1 VVNPRWITSWRKKL
15 RLAPVIA
22 LIALAIVTIFWSARR
37 YSLEP
42 SRAAHPFRITY
53 HKLPPDQGV
62 GVALVGAANEIFQE
76 ACRRRHVPVQLIDVQ
91 QEEPMDALREG
102 KIDLVP
108 VVFDTPEIRRFFYIS
123 DPWIMDSG
131 WMVSRESSGI
141 STPSQVR
148 GKRVWYQN
156 NIRHSYLAREN
167 FHGANLYPQE
177 SFTTAVE
184 GVCDGKAE
192 AALVSP
198 VTAGINAFFEQLPA
212 CLGVKLRFSP
222 LPHGRIWFGVGARQ
236 DDAAASAAADAVR
249 KEIGQMVEDGTLGR
263 IYLKWGL
270 DPNNAATVMQY
281 LTILRQRSYYMT
293 MTLLVLLAVLLL
305 LSWGAWR
312 LRKAR
317 RLADQANQAKTE
329 FLANMSHEIRTPLN
343 GVIGMTRM
351 ALDTP
356 MNPDQRE
363 WLGIAS
369 ASADVLLSVVD
380 EILDFS
386 KLEAG
391 KLRIEDL
398 EIDICELLESSAKAF
413 AVPAHEKGLELICDM
428 DPGCPAFVLGDP
440 VRLRQV
446 LFNLLGNAI
455 KFTHYGEI
463 KLNLIVDSG
472 RSGPRLHFS
481 VSDTGI
487 GIPPAKQVL
496 VFEPFAQA
504 DSSTTRRFGG
514 TGLGLS
520 ISRQFVE
527 LMKGKIWVESQES
540 HGTTFHFTVPLRP
553 SGRLQE
559 TGILAN
565 SSWHGKHVLVVDDNA
580 TTREVLTRTLEAWKL
595 SVTCVPDGGAA
606 LEKLS
611 QPSTANDSGYSLLV
625 IDSEMPGMDGFEL
638 ASLVQRRFGLGH
650 SIVMMLT
657 SDKCSFTA
665 VRCTE
670 LGIAA
675 HLLKPVGKGELL
687 AVVRHVLAGE
697 QALFQSTVKEPAK
710 VSHLNTTSPRWRILL
725 AEDNAVNRKVALA
738 MLQRAGHSVVVAEN
752 GKEAVR
758 LAQAELFDAI
768 LMDIQMPEMDG
779 LEATLAIR
787 EAEFAKGLHVPI
799 IAMTAHALKGD
810 NERFLSSGMDGY
822 ISKPFQQQELFQTL
836 ETVKAALVSVTSDRA
851 ITAENSGD

>member
-1 VVNPRWITSWRKKL
+1 MITVITVV
-15 RLAPVIA
+15 V
-22 LIALAIVTIFWSARR
+22 VTLGLIFWSGRR

-42 SRAAHPFRITY
+42 SRASHPFRITY
-53 HKLPPDQGV
+53 HKLPPEQGV
-62 GVALVGAANEIFQE
+62 GIELVGMANEVFQE
-76 ACRRRHVPVQLIDVQ
+76 ACRRRHVPVQLVAIQ
-91 QEEPMDALREG
+91 GEPMDALREG
-102 KIDLVP
+102 KIDMVP
-108 VVFDTPEIRRFFYIS
+108 VMFDTPETRQFFYIS

-156 NIRHSYLAREN
+156 NIRHSYIAQEN

-177 SFTTAVE
+177 SFTAAVE
-184 GVCDGKAE
+184 GVCEGKAE

-198 VTAGINAFFEQLPA
+198 VTAGIKTFFEKLPA
-212 CLGVKLRFSP
+212 CAGTNLKFSP
-222 LPHGRIWFGVGARQ
+222 LPQGRIWFGVGARR

-249 KEIGQMVEDGTLGR
+249 EEIGIMVEDGTLGR

-293 MTLLVLLAVLLL
+293 MTLLVLLAVLPL

-317 RLADQANQAKTE
+317 RLADQANQTKTE

-413 AVPAHEKGLELICDM
+413 AVPAHEKGLELICDIN
-428 DPGCPAFVLGDP
+428 PACPTFVLGDP

-455 KFTHYGEI
+455 KFTHHGEI
-463 KLNLIVDSG
+463 KLNLTVDSG
-472 RSGPRLHFS
+472 RSGQRLHFS

-527 LMKGKIWVESQES
+527 LMKGKIWVDSQES
-540 HGTTFHFTVPLRP
+540 RGTTFHFTVPLRP

-559 TGILAN
+559 TEIFATP
-565 SSWHGKHVLVVDDNA
+565 WHGKHVLVVDDNA
-580 TTREVLTRTLEAWKL
+580 TTREVLCRTLEAWQL
-595 SVTCVPDGGAA
+595 SVTCVPDAGAA
-606 LEKLS
+606 LEELS
-611 QPSTANDSGYSLLV
+611 KSSSANGNGYSLMV
-625 IDSEMPGMDGFEL
+625 VDSEMPEMDGFEL
-638 ASLVQRRFGLGH
+638 ASLAHRRFGLGQ

-670 LGIAA
+670 FGIAA

-687 AVVRHVLAGE
+687 AAVRHVLAGE
-697 QALFQSTVKEPAK
+697 QSSFPSMAREPVKVP
-710 VSHLNTTSPRWRILL
+710 HLNATSPRWRVLL

-758 LAQAELFDAI
+758 LAQAERFDAI

-787 EAEFAKGLHVPI
+787 EAEFAKGVHVPI

-810 NERFLSSGMDGY
+810 NERFLSAGMDGY

-836 ETVKAALVSVTSDRA
+836 EAVKASLASVTSDPA
-851 ITAENSGD
+851 ITAEKSGD

>member
-1 VVNPRWITSWRKKL
+1 MGWKGKL
-15 RLAPVIA
+15 RVTAVITA
-22 LIALAIVTIFWSARR
+22 VVFTLGLIFWSARQ

-42 SRAAHPFRITY
+42 SRASHPFRIAY
-53 HKLPPDQGV
+53 HRLPPEQGV
-62 GVALVGAANEIFQE
+62 GISLVGSANEIFQE
-76 ACRRRHVPVQLIDVQ
+76 ACRRRRVPVQLVEI

-108 VVFDTPEIRRFFYIS
+108 VVFDTPETRQFFYVS

-131 WMVSRESSGI
+131 WMVSREASGI

-177 SFTTAVE
+177 SFTAAVA
-184 GVCDGKAE
+184 GVCEGKAE

-198 VTAGINAFFEQLPA
+198 VTAGINTFFENLPA
-212 CLGVKLRFSP
+212 CSGIKLKFSP
-222 LPHGRIWFGVGARQ
+222 LPHGRIWFGVGARRN
-236 DDAAASAAADAVR
+236 DAAASSAADAVR
-249 KEIGQMVEDGTLGR
+249 EEIGHMVEDGTLGR

-281 LTILRQRSYYMT
+281 LTILRQRNSYMT
-293 MTLLVLLAVLLL
+293 ATLLVLMAVLLL

-317 RLADQANQAKTE
+317 RLADQANEAKTE

-398 EIDICELLESSAKAF
+398 EIDLRELLESSAKAF
-413 AVPAHEKGLELICDM
+413 ALPAHEKGLELICDI
-428 DPGCPAFVLGDP
+428 DPACPAFVLGDP

-455 KFTHYGEI
+455 KFTAHGEI
-463 KLNLIVDSG
+463 KLNLKVDSSRG
-472 RSGPRLHFS
+472 APRLHFS

-487 GIPPAKQVL
+487 GIAPAKQIL

-520 ISRQFVE
+520 ISRQLVE
-527 LMKGKIWVESQES
+527 LMKGKIWVDSHES
-540 HGTTFHFTVPLRP
+540 HGATFHFTVPLRS
-553 SGRLQE
+553 SGRAKDA
-559 TGILAN
+559 GADLADW
-565 SSWHGKHVLVVDDNA
+565 SQGKRVLVVDDNA
-580 TTREVLTRTLEAWKL
+580 TAREVLRRTLEAWRL
-595 SVTCVPDGGAA
+595 AVTCVPGSASA
-606 LEKLS
+606 LEELARS
-611 QPSTANDSGYSLLV
+611 SAGNGSAYSLMV
-625 IDSEMPGMDGFEL
+625 VDSEMPGLDGFEL
-638 ASLVQRRFGLGH
+638 ASLAQRRFGLGQ

-657 SDKCSFTA
+657 SNKCSFTA
-665 VRCTE
+665 ARCTE

-675 HLLKPVGKGELL
+675 HLLKPVGQGELL
-687 AVVRHVLAGE
+687 AAVRLVLAGE
-697 QALFQSTVKEPAK
+697 TSLTSIVREPAR
-710 VSHLNTTSPRWRILL
+710 VPHLRANSPRWRVLL

-738 MLQRAGHSVVVAEN
+738 MLQRAGHSVLVAEN

-758 LAQAELFDAI
+758 LALAERFDAI

-787 EAEFAKGLHVPI
+787 EAELATGVHVPI

-822 ISKPFQQQELFQTL
+822 ISKPFQQQQLFQIL
-836 ETVKAALVSVTSDRA
+836 EAVKASLGDIPSEGEVT
-851 ITAENSGD
+851 TEKSGD

>member
-1 VVNPRWITSWRKKL
+1 MIL
-15 RLAPVIA
+15 VIM
-22 LIALAIVTIFWSARR
+22 LALALAFWSARR

-42 SRAAHPFRITY
+42 SRASHPFRIAY
-53 HKLPPDQGV
+53 HKLPPEQGV
-62 GVALVGAANEIFQE
+62 GLALVGAANEIFQE
-76 ACRRRHVPVQLIDVQ
+76 ACRRRHVPVQLVEI
-91 QEEPMDALREG
+91 QEEPMDALHEG

-108 VVFDTPEIRRFFYIS
+108 VVFDTPETRQFFYIS

-131 WMVSRESSGI
+131 WMVSLESSGF

-156 NIRHSYLAREN
+156 NIRHSYIARQN
-167 FHGANLYPQE
+167 FAGANLYPQE
-177 SFTTAVE
+177 SFTAAVA
-184 GVCDGKAE
+184 GVCEGKAE
-192 AALVSP
+192 AALISP
-198 VTAGINAFFEQLPA
+198 VTAGINTFFEDLPA
-212 CLGVKLRFSP
+212 CRGVRLKFSP

-236 DDAAASAAADAVR
+236 KDAAASAAADAVR
-249 KEIGQMVEDGTLGR
+249 EEIGLMVEDGTLGR

-281 LTILRQRSYYMT
+281 LTILRQRSSYMNV
-293 MTLLVLLAVLLL
+293 TLLVLMAVLLL

-317 RLADQANQAKTE
+317 RLADQANETKTE

-413 AVPAHEKGLELICDM
+413 ALPAHEKGLELICDS
-428 DPGCPAFVLGDP
+428 DPACPDFVLGDP

-455 KFTHYGEI
+455 KFTQHGEI
-463 KLNLIVDSG
+463 KLNLNIDSG
-472 RSGPRLHFS
+472 RGGPRLHFS

-487 GIPPAKQVL
+487 GIPPAKQIL

-527 LMKGKIWVESQES
+527 LMKGKIWVDSQES
-540 HGTTFHFTVPLRP
+540 RGTTFHFTVPLRP
-553 SGRLQE
+553 SGRAKDA
-559 TGILAN
+559 GAYLAG
-565 SSWHGKHVLVVDDNA
+565 SSRRKRVLVVDDNA
-580 TTREVLTRTLEAWKL
+580 AAREVLRRTLETRHLA
-595 SVTCVPDGGAA
+595 VTCVPDSASA
-606 LEKLS
+606 LEELARAS
-611 QPSTANDSGYSLLV
+611 AGNGSGYSLMV
-625 IDSEMPGMDGFEL
+625 VDSEMPGMDGFEL
-638 ASLVQRRFGLGH
+638 ASLAQRRFGLGQ

-657 SDKCSFTA
+657 SNKCSFTA
-665 VRCTE
+665 ARCTE

-675 HLLKPVGKGELL
+675 HLLKPIGKGELL
-687 AVVRHVLAGE
+687 AAVRLVLAGE
-697 QALFQSTVKEPAK
+697 QRSLVSTVKEPGR
-710 VSHLNTTSPRWRILL
+710 VPHLSVASPRRRVLL

-758 LAQAELFDAI
+758 LARAELFDAI

-779 LEATLAIR
+779 LEATRAIR
-787 EAEFAKGLHVPI
+787 EEESSKGIHVPI

-810 NERFLSSGMDGY
+810 NERFLSAGMDGY

-836 ETVKAALVSVTSDRA
+836 EAVKASVTAIPSQGE
-851 ITAENSGD
+851 ITAEKSGD

>member
-1 VVNPRWITSWRKKL
+1 MILVIM
-15 RLAPVIA
+15 LA
-22 LIALAIVTIFWSARR
+22 LGLAFWSARR

-42 SRAAHPFRITY
+42 SRASHPFRIAY
-53 HKLPPDQGV
+53 HQLPPEQGV
-62 GVALVGAANEIFQE
+62 GLALVGAANEIFQE
-76 ACRRRHVPVQLIDVQ
+76 ACRRRHVPVQLVEI
-91 QEEPMDALREG
+91 QEEPMDALHEG

-108 VVFDTPEIRRFFYIS
+108 VVFDTPETRKFFYIS

-131 WMVSRESSGI
+131 WMVSLESSGF

-156 NIRHSYLAREN
+156 NIRHSYIARQN
-167 FHGANLYPQE
+167 FAGANLYPQE
-177 SFTTAVE
+177 SFTAAVA
-184 GVCDGKAE
+184 GVCEGKAE
-192 AALVSP
+192 AALISP
-198 VTAGINAFFEQLPA
+198 VTAGINTFFEDLPA
-212 CLGVKLRFSP
+212 CRGVRLKFSP
-222 LPHGRIWFGVGARQ
+222 LPQGRIWFGVGARQ
-236 DDAAASAAADAVR
+236 KDAAASAAADAVR
-249 KEIGQMVEDGTLGR
+249 EEIGLMVEDGTLGR

-281 LTILRQRSYYMT
+281 LTILRQRSSYMNV
-293 MTLLVLLAVLLL
+293 TLLVLVAVLLL

-317 RLADQANQAKTE
+317 RLADQANETKTE

-413 AVPAHEKGLELICDM
+413 ALPAHEKGLELICDI
-428 DPGCPAFVLGDP
+428 DPECPDFVLGDP

-455 KFTHYGEI
+455 KFTQHGEI
-463 KLNLIVDSG
+463 KLNLNIDSG
-472 RSGPRLHFS
+472 RGGPRLHFS

-487 GIPPAKQVL
+487 GIPPAKQIL

-527 LMKGKIWVESQES
+527 LMKGKIWVDSQES
-540 HGTTFHFTVPLRP
+540 RGTTFHFTVPLRP
-553 SGRLQE
+553 SGRAKDA
-559 TGILAN
+559 GAYLAD
-565 SSWHGKHVLVVDDNA
+565 SWPGKHVLVVDDNA
-580 TTREVLTRTLEAWKL
+580 TAREVLRRTLETRHLA
-595 SVTCVPDGGAA
+595 VTCVPDSASA
-606 LEKLS
+606 LEELARAS
-611 QPSTANDSGYSLLV
+611 AGNGSGYSLMV
-625 IDSEMPGMDGFEL
+625 VDSEMPGMDGFEL
-638 ASLVQRRFGLGH
+638 ASLAQRRFGLGQ

-657 SDKCSFTA
+657 SNKCSFTA
-665 VRCTE
+665 ARCTE

-675 HLLKPVGKGELL
+675 HLLKPIGKGELL
-687 AVVRHVLAGE
+687 AAVRLVLAGE
-697 QALFQSTVKEPAK
+697 ERSLVSTVKEPGRVA
-710 VSHLNTTSPRWRILL
+710 HLSVTSPRWRVLL

-758 LAQAELFDAI
+758 LARAELFDAI

-779 LEATLAIR
+779 LEATRAIR
-787 EAEFAKGLHVPI
+787 EEESSNGIHVPI

-810 NERFLSSGMDGY
+810 NERFLSAGMDGY

-836 ETVKAALVSVTSDRA
+836 EAVKASVTA
-851 ITAENSGD
+851 IPSQGEVTAEKSGD

>member
-1 VVNPRWITSWRKKL
+1 MKYPRWIPGWREKL
-15 RLAPVIA
+15 RLATVIA
-22 LIALAIVTIFWSARR
+22 VVVLMLGLVFWSARR

-42 SRAAHPFRITY
+42 SRASHPFRIAY
-53 HKLPPDQGV
+53 HKLPPEQGV
-62 GVALVGAANEIFQE
+62 GVDLVGAANEIFQE
-76 ACRRRHVPVQLIDVQ
+76 ACRRRHVPVQLVEI
-91 QEEPMDALREG
+91 QEEPMDALHEG

-108 VVFDTPEIRRFFYIS
+108 VVFDTPETRQFFYIS

-156 NIRHSYLAREN
+156 NIRHSYIAREN

-184 GVCDGKAE
+184 GVCEGKAE

-198 VTAGINAFFEQLPA
+198 VTAGIKAFFEKLPGCA
-212 CLGVKLRFSP
+212 GVNLKFSP
-222 LPHGRIWFGVGARQ
+222 LPQGRIWFGVGARR
-236 DDAAASAAADAVR
+236 DDAPASSAADAVR
-249 KEIGQMVEDGTLGR
+249 EEIGRMVQDGSLGR

-281 LTILRQRSYYMT
+281 ITILRQRSYYMT
-293 MTLLVLLAVLLL
+293 LTVLVLLAVLLL

-317 RLADQANQAKTE
+317 RLADQANEAKTE

-351 ALDTP
+351 ALDTRLDQ
-356 MNPDQRE
+356 DQRE

-398 EIDICELLESSAKAF
+398 EIDACELLESSAKAF
-413 AVPAHEKGLELICDM
+413 ALPAHEKSLELICDI
-428 DPGCPAFVLGDP
+428 DPACPAFVLGDP

-455 KFTHYGEI
+455 KFTPHGEI
-463 KLNLIVDSG
+463 KLNLAVDSG
-472 RSGPRLHFS
+472 RSGQRLHFS

-487 GIPPAKQVL
+487 GIPPAKQIL

-520 ISRQFVE
+520 ISRQLVE
-527 LMKGKIWVESQES
+527 LMKGKIWVDSQES
-540 HGTTFHFTVPLRP
+540 RGTTFHFTVPLRQSSRTHTRGARIDP
-553 SGRLQE
+553 SWQ
-559 TGILAN
+559 
-565 SSWHGKHVLVVDDNA
+565 GKRVLVVDDNA
-580 TTREVLTRTLEAWKL
+580 TTREVLGRTLAAWQL
-595 SVTCVPDGGAA
+595 SVTSVADASAA
-606 LEKLS
+606 LEELS
-611 QPSTANDSGYSLLV
+611 KSSAGKSSGYSLMV
-625 IDSEMPGMDGFEL
+625 VDSEMPGMDGFEL
-638 ASLVQRRFGLGH
+638 ASLAQRRFGLGR
-650 SIVMMLT
+650 SIIMMLT
-657 SDKCSFTA
+657 SNKCSFTS

-687 AVVRHVLAGE
+687 TAVGHILAGE
-697 QALFQSTVKEPAK
+697 EASLASIIQEPLK
-710 VSHLNTTSPRWRILL
+710 VPHVRVGSPRWRVLL
-725 AEDNAVNRKVALA
+725 AEDNVVNRKVAVA
-738 MLQRAGHSVVVAEN
+738 MLQRAGHSVKIAEN

-758 LAQAELFDAI
+758 LARAELFDAI

-779 LEATLAIR
+779 LEATRAIR
-787 EAEFAKGLHVPI
+787 EEEASRGTHVPI
-799 IAMTAHALKGD
+799 VAMTAHALKGD
-810 NERFLSSGMDGY
+810 NERFLSAGMDGY
-822 ISKPFQQQELFQTL
+822 IAKPFQQQELFQTL
-836 ETVKAALVSVTSDRA
+836 EAVKASLAAVTPGGV
-851 ITAENSGD
+851 IPAEKSGD